1 MVITISAN
9 RKEEYGSSSEIK
21 KIVNILDRIAK
32 INLSRKLGLII
43 VKIEQLKFEFEL
55 TWMEYSTQCFFVK
68 QE

>member
-55 TWMEYSTQCFFVK
+55 T
-68 QE
+68 